1 MIKGGIKIYQ
11 GQDGQIKFDI
21 SCDKENIWLSLEQM
35 AELFDIDKSAISR
48 HIKNVLKH
56 KELEES
62 IAVAQIATARQEGTK
77 QVTHN
82 LEHYNLD
89 MIISVGYRVNSLKA
103 AQFRIWATNILRNH
117 LVKSI

>member
-1 MIKGGIKIYQ
+1 MTEKIKIYQ
-11 GQDGQIKFDI
+11 EQDGQIKFDI

-56 KELEES
+56 KELDQDS
-62 IAVAQIATARQEGTK
+62 AVAIFAIAGQEKAK
-77 QVTHN
+77 QVTRN

-89 MIISVGYRVNSLKA
+89 MIMSVGYRANSVKA
-103 AQFRIWATNILRNH
+103 AQFRIWATNILKNH